1 MKKIILT
8 IGIVLS
14 LTAVNADCRKDT
26 IYKRTVEDGINFN
39 VKRIINQFS
48 GNTTL
53 VESIEQD
60 WNTTTLKYD
69 NYKKKSYNYH
79 SSGALQE
86 YIEQVWNSNNWQNWS
101 KNTVQFN
108 GNGKRTLAL
117 SQSWNKTSS
126 IWVDQSKNLY
136 NYDNNNNL
144 ISNYSYNW
152 NYYGKSTWDL
162 RYKDSMVYNG
172 NNQEVKTIKY
182 AFNPD
187 DKTWENSYMYV
198 QTYHVNGFKET
209 VLELDWYQNKWDSS
223 RIEFYTYNS
232 KNLIELKLTKIW
244 DLDFGK
250 IDNSKENY
258 SYNSADKILERKLQV
273 WNPEDKTWENST
285 LTTHT
290 YLNNTDEVKKST
302 LLFWNSTKNDY
313 TQEEIEEYKC
323 TFFSQIADLPDSKVG
338 IYPNPINGNN
348 FSILTATAQRLYMY
362 NVAGKLLYSAM
373 LESGENTVTLP
384 DNIGNGMYHV
394 RIGSTTQ
401 WLCINQ

>member
-1 MKKIILT
+1 MKKIITT

-26 IYKRTVEDGINFN
+26 IYKRTVQDGIPF
-39 VKRIINQFS
+39 KMMRIINQFS

-69 NYKKKSYNYH
+69 NSKKKSYNYH

-86 YIEQVWNSNNWQNWS
+86 YIEQVWNVNNWQNWS

-144 ISNYSYNW
+144 ISIYSYNW

-162 RYKDSMVYNG
+162 LYKDSMVYNG
-172 NNQEVKTIKY
+172 NNQRVKSIEY

-187 DKTWENSYMYV
+187 NKTWENLYMYI
-198 QTYHVNGFKET
+198 QTYHANGFKET
-209 VLELDWYQNKWDSS
+209 VLELDWYQNKWDSTN
-223 RIEFYTYNS
+223 IDFYTYNS
-232 KNLIELKLTKIW
+232 KNLIESKLTRIW
-244 DLDFGK
+244 DLNFGK

-258 SYNSADKILERKLQV
+258 SYNSADKILELKLQV
-273 WNPEDKTWENST
+273 WNPEDKIWENST

-313 TQEEIEEYKC
+313 SQEEIEEYKC

-338 IYPNPINGNN
+338 IYPNPTNGNN
-348 FSILTATAQRLYMY
+348 FSILTTTAQRLYMY
-362 NVAGKLLYSAM
+362 NVAGKLLYSAT

-384 DNIGNGMYHV
+384 DNIGNGMYCLK
-394 RIGSTTQ
+394 IGKEVHKILVQ
-401 WLCINQ
+401 Q